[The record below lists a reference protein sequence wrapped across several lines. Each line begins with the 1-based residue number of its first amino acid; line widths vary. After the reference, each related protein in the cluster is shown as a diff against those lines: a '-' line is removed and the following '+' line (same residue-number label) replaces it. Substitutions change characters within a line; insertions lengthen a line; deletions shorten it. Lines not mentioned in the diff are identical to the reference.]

1 MWPESILPL
10 NVFQAMRTQWRMGF
24 NGPTGLDYSVLPAVM
39 KQMGVRK
46 KERKRVFAA
55 VQVMEREAL
64 LAMHG

>member
-1 MWPESILPL
+1 MWPESILPMR
-10 NVFQAMRTQWRMGF
+10 VFQAMRTQWRMGF

-46 KERKRVFAA
+46 KERKCVFAA